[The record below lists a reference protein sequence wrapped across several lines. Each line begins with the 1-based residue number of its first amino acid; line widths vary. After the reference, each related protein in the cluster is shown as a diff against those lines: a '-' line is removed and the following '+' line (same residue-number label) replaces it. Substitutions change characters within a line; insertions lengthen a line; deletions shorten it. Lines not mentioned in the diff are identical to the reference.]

1 MAARGR
7 EIADARYSEAVS
19 RKKHLDYFTSLE
31 PGGHP
36 MTRASTQRSSPG

>member
-7 EIADARYSEAVS
+7 EIADERYTEAVS

-31 PGGHP
+31 PGGRP
-36 MTRASTQRSSPG
+36 IMSASTQRSSRG